1 MALDSRV
8 LAVVVAV
15 AAFAAAAVIVA
26 TYAGGGD
33 NVADSTTTLSPEEIE
48 GILWVREEE
57 KLARDVYLTLYE
69 MWGLQVFANIAE
81 SEQRHMDA
89 VLKLIET
96 YGLEDPAQD
105 EIGVFTNPQIQ
116 ELYNQLV
123 EWGSQSLVDA
133 ILVGAYIEELDI
145 LDLQE
150 RIEAA
155 DNPDIIQT
163 YENLMSGSVNH
174 LKAFAAQ
181 YEKLTGEP
189 YTPQLLDEETYKEL
203 MSG

>member
-15 AAFAAAAVIVA
+15 AAFAAAAVLVVS
-26 TYAGGGD
+26 YAGNED
-33 NVADSTTTLSPEEIE
+33 PAATLSPEEID

-89 VLKLIET
+89 MLKLIET

-105 EIGVFTNPQIQ
+105 EVGVFTNPEIQ

-133 ILVGAYIEELDI
+133 ILVGAYIEEFDI

-203 MSG
+203 MGG

>member
-1 MALDSRV
+1 MTLDNRI
-8 LAVVVAV
+8 LAAVVAV

-26 TYAGGGD
+26 TYAGGEA
-33 NVADSTTTLSPEEIE
+33 ADATLSPEEIE

-89 VLKLIET
+89 MLRIIEA
-96 YGLEDPAQD
+96 YGLEDPVQD
-105 EIGVFTNPQIQ
+105 EIGVFTNPEIQ

-150 RIEAA
+150 KISIT
-155 DNPDIIQT
+155 DNPDIVQT

-181 YEKLTGEP
+181 YEKVTGEP
-189 YTPQLLDEETYKEL
+189 YTPQLLDGETYKEL
-203 MSG
+203 VGG